1 MTPLLR
7 VCLTLMNLTWPGELR
22 AGAVEL
28 AASMLDHIPVPEAL
42 LVEAKVAEAAIRLRC
57 VVDLADVELVAD
69 ALREAAGRL
78 GNQLAALEE
87 VYRRYV
93 AGDERLRRG

>member
-1 MTPLLR
+1 MNALLR
-7 VCLTLMNLTWPGELR
+7 VSLTLMNLTWPGELR
-22 AGAVEL
+22 AGAVRFAEQML
-28 AASMLDHIPVPEAL
+28 AAVPVPEAL
-42 LVEAKVAEAAIRLRC
+42 VVRARVEEAAVRLRC
-57 VVDLADVELVAD
+57 VVAPADVERVTE

-93 AGDERLRRG
+93 AGDGRLRRG